1 MLLVGVSHA
10 AHNATVGAFGFA
22 HTFLPGSDEATVLTS
37 FIIVIAAALLI
48 VVLIKG
54 RLAYRPTAVDPT
66 A

>member
-1 MLLVGVSHA
+1 MLVGVFHA
-10 AHNATVGAFGFA
+10 AHNATVGAYGFA
-22 HTFLPGSDEATVLTS
+22 RTFIPGSDEATLLMS
-37 FIIVIAAALLI
+37 FIMVIAAALLI